1 MSARGRV
8 VRVVIGIAMLA
19 AVAASTGGCRKEQS
33 TGADARADAGA
44 SASADA
50 GADAR
55 PSASVSAGAEGKAL
69 VQGGCLSCHSEHM
82 LAQQRL
88 TQAQWQKTVT
98 KMVAWGAN
106 VEPGEVAP
114 LVAYLAENH
123 GPDAGA
129 YVAETIP
136 AAEALA
142 EIAPMP
148 DDPLP
153 PGDPARGK
161 PLYTD
166 KCQGCHGPDARG
178 AIGVNLV
185 DRPFLYRAAD
195 VAKTIRKG
203 RGKMLPIALSDAEI
217 ADVLAYLRTLKNP
230 PPP

>member
-1 MSARGRV
+1 M
-8 VRVVIGIAMLA
+8 IG
-19 AVAASTGGCRKEQS
+19 
-33 TGADARADAGA
+33 
-44 SASADA
+44 
-50 GADAR
+50 
-55 PSASVSAGAEGKAL
+55 
-69 VQGGCLSCHSEHM
+69 
-82 LAQQRL
+82 QQRL

-98 KMVAWGAN
+98 KMVGWGAN
-106 VEPGEVAP
+106 VEPAEVAP
-114 LVAYLAENH
+114 LVAYLSENY

-129 YVAETIP
+129 YVAETVP

-142 EIAPMP
+142 EIAPTE
-148 DDPLP
+148 DPFP
-153 PGDPARGK
+153 RGDAERGK

-203 RGKMLPIALSDAEI
+203 RGKMLPLPLSDAEI
-217 ADVLAYLRTLKNP
+217 ADVLAHLRQLKNP